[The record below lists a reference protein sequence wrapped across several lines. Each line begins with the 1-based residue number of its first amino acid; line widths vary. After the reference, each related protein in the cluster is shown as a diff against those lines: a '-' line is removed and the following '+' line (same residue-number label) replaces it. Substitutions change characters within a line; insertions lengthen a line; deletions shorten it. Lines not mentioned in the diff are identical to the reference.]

1 MAEKGPPGAP
11 ADGRTRLLVVCT
23 LMHGGQV
30 SQVSGVKKDK
40 VVELVGRG
48 SVIKRA
54 IPSTFLIQNFI
65 V

>member
-1 MAEKGPPGAP
+1 
-11 ADGRTRLLVVCT
+11 
-23 LMHGGQV
+23 MHGGQV
-30 SQVSGVKKDK
+30 IQVSGVKKDK

-54 IPSTFLIQNFI
+54 IPSTFLIPNLI